1 MDNSFIVIAS
11 WLVVF
16 YVPSTER
23 SRTEMAHPFTVP
35 CVGHEAR
42 FLHCSHLALAWQSIT
57 LLLCHASST
66 ASTS

>member
-35 CVGHEAR
+35 CVINTLR
-42 FLHCSHLALAWQSIT
+42 MYHCMN
-57 LLLCHASST
+57 
-66 ASTS
+66 